1 MGQGKYM
8 VKQLLELIRA
18 LEEQSIL
25 SCVYF
30 GHQESLTNDV
40 DDIMANYD
48 YYVKGNVVSYY
59 CPTCIKKTFFYQGN
73 KSWVINALTTKAN
86 YQTVIDC
93 ITNLA
98 EFLINMDN
106 DSGIPAAD
114 WYNQLYTFHDRQFSL
129 VSLIV
134 TNTKIPQLVY
144 PGRMILEYF
153 TNEIN
158 SNHHMVLGR
167 HFFNEKVLD
176 AILHEIYYVY
186 GKEKPSKIFKEQIMA
201 LDPKIEAQGLEKLDY
216 TFSQE
221 LRVLIEQ
228 IEADSLFGIQLKFIN
243 IYDMMDIGAMS
254 DDMLHKYYINDVK
267 KIMTKKDLTEDEQKD
282 KKALLKIE
290 KYLMSNLADE
300 SR

>member
-1 MGQGKYM
+1 MVKQYI
-8 VKQLLELIRA
+8 VKQLLKLIRA

-30 GHQESLTNDV
+30 GHQESLINDV
-40 DDIMANYD
+40 DDIMANHD

-59 CPTCIKKTFFYQGN
+59 CPTCIKKTFFYQGD

-86 YQTVIDC
+86 YQAVIDC
-93 ITNLA
+93 MTNLA

-114 WYNQLYTFHDRQFSL
+114 WYNHLYTFHDRQFRL
-129 VSLIV
+129 VSLII
-134 TNTKIPQLVY
+134 TNTQTTQLVY
-144 PGRMILEYF
+144 PGRMILKYF
-153 TNEIN
+153 QNEIDN
-158 SNHHMVLGR
+158 NHHMVLGR

-176 AILHEIYYVY
+176 GILHEIYYVY
-186 GKEKPSKIFKEQIMA
+186 KQDKPSEIFKEQIMA
-201 LDPKIEAQGLEKLDY
+201 LDPKIKAQGLEKLDY
-216 TFSQE
+216 TFNQE
-221 LRVLIEQ
+221 LMIRIKQV
-228 IEADSLFGIQLKFIN
+228 EAHSIFGVRLKFIN
-243 IYDMMDIGAMS
+243 IYDLLDIGSAS
-254 DDMLHKYYINDVK
+254 NDMLRKYYIEDVK
-267 KIMTKKDLTEDEQKD
+267 KLMTKKDLTADEQKD

>member
-1 MGQGKYM
+1 M
-8 VKQLLELIRA
+8 VKQFLKLIRV
-18 LEEQSIL
+18 LEAQSIL

-30 GHQESLTNDV
+30 GHQENLINDV
-40 DDIMANYD
+40 DDIMANHD

-59 CPTCIKKTFFYQGN
+59 CPACIKKTFFYQGD

-86 YQTVIDC
+86 YQAVIDC
-93 ITNLA
+93 FTNLA
-98 EFLINMDN
+98 EFLINIDN

-114 WYNQLYTFHDRQFSL
+114 WYNKLYTFHDRQFRL
-129 VSLIV
+129 VSLII
-134 TNTKIPQLVY
+134 TNTKTTQLVY
-144 PGRMILEYF
+144 PGRMILKYF
-153 TNEIN
+153 TNKID

-176 AILHEIYYVY
+176 SILHEIYYVY
-186 GKEKPSKIFKEQIMA
+186 EQDKPSKIFKKQIMA
-201 LDPKIEAQGLEKLDY
+201 LEPAIKIQGLEKLDY

-267 KIMTKKDLTEDEQKD
+267 KIMTKKNLTKDEQKD

>member
-1 MGQGKYM
+1 MVKQYI
-8 VKQLLELIRA
+8 VKQLLKLIRA

-30 GHQESLTNDV
+30 GHQESLINDV
-40 DDIMANYD
+40 DDIMANHD

-59 CPTCIKKTFFYQGN
+59 CPKCIEKTFFYQGN

-86 YQTVIDC
+86 YQAVIDC

-98 EFLINMDN
+98 EFLINTDN
-106 DSGIPAAD
+106 DSGIPAAN
-114 WYNQLYTFHDRQFSL
+114 WYNHLYTFHDQQFRL
-129 VSLIV
+129 VSLII
-134 TNTKIPQLVY
+134 TNTKTTQLVY
-144 PGRMILEYF
+144 PGRMLLKYF
-153 TNEIN
+153 QNEID

-176 AILHEIYYVY
+176 SILHEIYYVY
-186 GKEKPSKIFKEQIMA
+186 EKDKPSKIFKKQIMA
-201 LDPKIEAQGLEKLDY
+201 LDPAIKMQGLEKLDY

-221 LRVLIEQ
+221 LMILIEQ
-228 IEADSLFGIQLKFIN
+228 VEAHSLFGTQLKFIN

-254 DDMLHKYYINDVK
+254 DDMLRKYYIEDVK
-267 KIMTKKDLTEDEQKD
+267 KLMRKKDLTEDEQKD

-290 KYLMSNLADE
+290 KYLMSNLAEE